1 MSILNLNRLFR
12 IHEGSI
18 QNAIASLGDI
28 TQYTEIETKLHNT
41 PEKRKN
47 LGEFG
52 VGIVCHILN
61 NPNHKLEKINLSGG
75 TFKAPYQKIRELAEA
90 VANSTNPPQVLI
102 KKTGKDLYETLT
114 QFLTLN
120 QKRFDFSIVKR
131 ISNAGV
137 DVGIGQYNA
146 KYKTTA
152 LTTSSIIRSAKNFN
166 TKTQLLQQLKELGV
180 DMNVGVIYSNGNKR
194 SLASSIILNHP
205 NDFINKL
212 KEIKK
217 LGVDMNVGMIY
228 PNGNI
233 GSLASS
239 IIQDFPDNFQNKLLK
254 IGEIGINVLTSG
266 VRLNGN
272 VLPINKE
279 LSLSGGAKLEKNGV
293 KYFATKQLINAPT
306 RIRVDNSDVLFKTA
320 DGKSYSKLDFNNLD
334 QDITPLKELV
344 KSGLPEQ
351 YGFKVQDILSRETLE
366 KIRMNFVPFLK
377 KYYKG
382 EYDSI
387 DPEITGMIGNNFLPQ
402 GSPTIFVDGAF
413 NPELLKLIPSIDKKQ
428 NVIRLE
434 ISKLYDEIEKLYK
447 ENIDGDD
454 LSKFNSIPDL
464 TLVKH
469 RNRLKIQFIDHVLI
483 ETSGCELTLG
493 KEQFNQA
500 LAIAKEN
507 NYDLSLDLAKKLA
520 TAFMQN
526 PQQNVIPMLVDINP
540 DFNSKAISTYK
551 PSKVREF
558 AKEMMYPLLS
568 KEKYQKLSLL
578 QRLKRDTRE
587 TLQIINVKKSWLDKL
602 EGSLGEG
609 EILIHKEKLLHE
621 LKNLPKEQLE
631 PLLGFGMKSAA
642 NLAEFINEHS
652 ARNSEIMQQALV
664 AQPSGDNRKRAAARA
679 LQGNTNTA
687 KRARIQGG

>member
-1 MSILNLNRLFR
+1 MNVGMIYPNGNIESLACSIILNHPNDFINKLKEIKKLGLDINVGM
-12 IHEGSI
+12 IHSNG
-18 QNAIASLGDI
+18 NKRSLACLI
-28 TQYTEIETKLHNT
+28 
-41 PEKRKN
+41 
-47 LGEFG
+47 
-52 VGIVCHILN
+52 ILN
-61 NPNHKLEKINLSGG
+61 HPNDFINKLE
-75 TFKAPYQKIRELAEA
+75 E
-90 VANSTNPPQVLI
+90 I
-102 KKTGKDLYETLT
+102 KK
-114 QFLTLN
+114 
-120 QKRFDFSIVKR
+120 
-131 ISNAGV
+131 
-137 DVGIGQYNA
+137 
-146 KYKTTA
+146 
-152 LTTSSIIRSAKNFN
+152 
-166 TKTQLLQQLKELGV
+166 LGV
-180 DMNVGVIYSNGNKR
+180 DMNVDVIYSNGNKR